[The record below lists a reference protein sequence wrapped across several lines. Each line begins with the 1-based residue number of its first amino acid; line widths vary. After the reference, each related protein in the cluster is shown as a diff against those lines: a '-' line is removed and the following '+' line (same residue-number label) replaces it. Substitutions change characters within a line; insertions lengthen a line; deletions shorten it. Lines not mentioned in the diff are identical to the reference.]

1 MTSHES
7 GAASMPETGP
17 RTEAPSG
24 ADAVSVEGQHP
35 NRPRRGWRGIV
46 ALVVTFAAALFL
58 FVLAI
63 QMMKKGAASFAPHLE
78 LVRWNALATL
88 GIGAI
93 LAYVWLSG
101 KPVAA
106 FALALFA
113 AGGLTRLQAF
123 TMLSGGRLGAAF
135 IVLLVGFLYF
145 VRGHTTNRRESI
157 GVGVLAL
164 LLTAVVYVPGMLVG
178 YAILKT
184 GALDGVRLTSTH
196 LQGAVDVVW
205 KPIVDWMAG
214 GLPDAL
220 LLPLGGAV
228 IVVAI
233 KLLDR
238 ALPEFD
244 PSRRARGDGARWRT
258 PWPLFALGFAVTL
271 VTFSVSVALTVL
283 VPMAAKGHIT
293 RQEAIPYIMG
303 ANVATLAD
311 TLLVA
316 FLYNNAVGVQIV
328 LAEAIGVALVT
339 LVCLALLYRPLSRG
353 ALAIDD
359 WVVSTNRRLALFA
372 VSLFLFPALLV
383 GAGFAIG
390 PLT

>member
-1 MTSHES
+1 
-7 GAASMPETGP
+7 MPEIGP

-24 ADAVSVEGQHP
+24 ADAVPVEGQHP
-35 NRPRRGWRGIV
+35 NQPRRGWRGIA
-46 ALVVTFAAALFL
+46 ALVITFAAALFL

>member
-1 MTSHES
+1 MEGRRLPGDHVRGRAVPVRAGHPDDEDWS
-7 GAASMPETGP
+7 GVHRPAPPAGP
-17 RTEAPSG
+17 
-24 ADAVSVEGQHP
+24 VERAQHAGD
-35 NRPRRGWRGIV
+35 RGDPG
-46 ALVVTFAAALFL
+46 L
-58 FVLAI
+58 
-63 QMMKKGAASFAPHLE
+63 
-78 LVRWNALATL
+78 
-88 GIGAI
+88 
-93 LAYVWLSG
+93 
-101 KPVAA
+101 PVAVRE
-106 FALALFA
+106 
-113 AGGLTRLQAF
+113 AGGSLRP
-123 TMLSGGRLGAAF
+123 GP
-135 IVLLVGFLYF
+135 
-145 VRGHTTNRRESI
+145 VRGRRPDPPAGLHHALRESI

-164 LLTAVVYVPGMLVG
+164 LLTAVVYVPGMLLG
-178 YAILKT
+178 YAVLKT

-220 LLPLGGAV
+220 LLPLGGVV
-228 IVVAI
+228 ILIAI

-238 ALPEFD
+238 VLPEFD

-258 PWPLFALGFAVTL
+258 HWPLFTLGFAITL

-283 VPMAAKGHIT
+283 VPMAAKGYIT
-293 RQEAIPYIMG
+293 RREAIPYIMG

-316 FLYNNAVGVQIV
+316 VLYNNAVGVQIV

-339 LVCLALLYRPLSRG
+339 LVCLVFLYRPLSRG

-372 VSLFLFPALLV
+372 VSLFVFPALLV
-383 GAGFAIG
+383 GAGFLIG
-390 PLT
+390 PVTCPRIAERF